1 MVTVAGIG
9 HTWSAW
15 PGRPGRRGDG
25 DLGRGFGAVSA
36 GYPRVR
42 ASAAVAAE
50 LDGAGP
56 DEVLMTR
63 VGQGDRPAFQ
73 VLVQRHLQ
81 RSLDLA
87 RRMTAN
93 ASDAEEVAQEAFLR
107 VWTTASRWRPEGAA
121 FRTWLY
127 RIVVNLCLD
136 RARRKPFAPLEDAGD
151 PHDPSPDALARL
163 ERAETKRRVG
173 EAIGRL
179 PERQRAALVLS
190 YFDGLSNAEA
200 AQVLGVSVSGLEA
213 LLVRARRALR
223 GRLADENRAGDPGDV
238 RGGAS

>member
-1 MVTVAGIG
+1 M
-9 HTWSAW
+9 
-15 PGRPGRRGDG
+15 PFDG
-25 DLGRGFGAVSA
+25 QRDESDATLMARI
-36 GYPRVR
+36 
-42 ASAAVAAE
+42 AA
-50 LDGAGP
+50 
-56 DEVLMTR
+56 
-63 VGQGDRPAFQ
+63 GDRRAFD
-73 VLVQRHLQ
+73 VF
-81 RSLDLA
+81 A
-87 RRMTAN
+87 RRHVSKCLAAAQRVLGN
-93 ASDAEEVAQEAFLR
+93 LSDAEDVVQDVLLR
-107 VWTTASRWRPEGAA
+107 VWDHATTWRGTEARA
-121 FRTWLY
+121 TTWLY

>member
-1 MVTVAGIG
+1 
-9 HTWSAW
+9 
-15 PGRPGRRGDG
+15 
-25 DLGRGFGAVSA
+25 
-36 GYPRVR
+36 VR
-42 ASAAVAAE
+42 AGTAVAAE

-56 DEVLMTR
+56 DEILMTR
-63 VGQGDRPAFQ
+63 VGQGDQPAFQ

-87 RRMTAN
+87 RRMTAS

-151 PHDPSPDALARL
+151 PRDPSPDALARL

-173 EAIGRL
+173 AAIELL
-179 PERQRAALVLS
+179 PEHQQRQRAALVLS
-190 YFDGLSNAEA
+190 YFNGLSNAEA

-223 GRLADENRAGDPGDV
+223 GRLADEERGDD
-238 RGGAS
+238 ASDAS